1 MIFRLRIR
9 IRRIRILPGNWV
21 SLCFA
26 WARNNTRMVII
37 APVCDMPNS
46 GEVVLWPNNGT
57 MAKEHISNMPKQILN
72 GIG

>member
-1 MIFRLRIR
+1 
-9 IRRIRILPGNWV
+9 
-21 SLCFA
+21 
-26 WARNNTRMVII
+26 MVII
-37 APVCDMPNS
+37 APVCDMPNA